1 MVQWTAVLLHQGKA
15 QSVDKPAR
23 ICAHHAKQ
31 QPPKRNAQEE
41 PKKKG
46 ERRKAT
52 PENDAADSAKGLRVA
67 PVAEAEANI
76 KRPTSTDSNGC

>member
-31 QPPKRNAQEE
+31 QPPKGTHKKNQ
-41 PKKKG
+41 KKK
-46 ERRKAT
+46 EDAEKQRQKTTQKTAQKAY
-52 PENDAADSAKGLRVA
+52 E
-67 PVAEAEANI
+67 
-76 KRPTSTDSNGC
+76 